1 MIVKF
6 KGFPLCVKLEVV
18 KIEHGFVWMRWW
30 EDSAHEEFNGD
41 LTANEWSQFHKAT
54 SYALEDLN
62 GRTVIV
68 NAALIEYM
76 R

>member
-6 KGFPLCVKLEVV
+6 KGFPLCIKLEVV

-30 EDSAHEEFNGD
+30 DDSAHEAFNGD
-41 LTANEWSQFHKAT
+41 LTADEWSEFHKAT
-54 SYALEDLN
+54 SHAMEDL
-62 GRTVIV
+62 GTRTVIM
-68 NAALIEYM
+68 NANLIEYM